1 MWEYFIYTYGSQVL
15 LSILCMLFGG
25 LGLLVRQLAQ
35 RYLTDESKRA
45 AAATAVRFAEQV
57 FSDLHG
63 EEKLAKAMEAAALL
77 LKNKRIP
84 FDEKEMR
91 ILLEAALQAFH
102 TALQRKQSSLNIG
115 SVLEPDSIHHTSH
128 VQNYNYL
135 LKVFCNYFH
144 HVLFGFRQIVVAVF
158 KDTV

>member
-1 MWEYFIYTYGSQVL
+1 MNGILWLFNLFHRYMKFRIRKPIAKRIGYFISSTRNGFEVPITNIDIFCVIHIGCRLMKSSCWRIIFQF
-15 LSILCMLFGG
+15 FGKG
-25 LGLLVRQLAQ
+25 IHQLTGRIHISAK
-35 RYLTDESKRA
+35 DIC
-45 AAATAVRFAEQV
+45 
-57 FSDLHG
+57 HG
-63 EEKLAKAMEAAALL
+63 KTT
-77 LKNKRIP
+77 
-84 FDEKEMR
+84 
-91 ILLEAALQAFH
+91 FH

-158 KDTV
+158 KDTVW